1 MTRSAF
7 RRQGPFVGSG
17 GLYSPGPA
25 TIPPLARAKQ
35 PLDDALTSP
44 WVCADPFTVMSDDVR
59 RRDSFSLEAS
69 CLRVTA
75 DPHSGLGPRSLAWW
89 LFLELRA
96 REYSR
101 PGVAWRLLQLHTT
114 YEQPNRSSRFL
125 AGTKAWTFFLF

>member
-7 RRQGPFVGSG
+7 YRQGPFVGSG

-25 TIPPLARAKQ
+25 TTSPLARARR
-35 PLDDALTSP
+35 PLNDALTSP
-44 WVCADPFTVMSDDVR
+44 WVCAGPCTVMSDDVR
-59 RRDSFSLEAS
+59 RRDTLSPEVSSRRF
-69 CLRVTA
+69 TA
-75 DPHSGLGPRSLAWW
+75 DLLSALGPRSLVRW
-89 LFLELRA
+89 LFWELRA
-96 REYSR
+96 RGYSR